1 MGRVTEFMHFI
12 NLDRK
17 TLHLGKN
24 LKEDSY
30 THITIRMKTKR
41 ARYEHQNIL
50 KQKQKEQKESAKKI
64 RDYFRKDKK

>member
-17 TLHLGKN
+17 KLHLGRN

-30 THITIRMKTKR
+30 VHITIRMKTKR
-41 ARYEHQNIL
+41 ARYEHQVQL
-50 KQKQKEQKESAKKI
+50 KKEKESK
-64 RDYFRKDKK
+64 